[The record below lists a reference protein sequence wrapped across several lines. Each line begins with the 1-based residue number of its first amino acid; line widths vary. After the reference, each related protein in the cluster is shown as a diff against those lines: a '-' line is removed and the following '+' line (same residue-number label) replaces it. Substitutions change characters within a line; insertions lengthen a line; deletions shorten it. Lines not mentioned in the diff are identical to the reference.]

1 METFEVTILGCGS
14 ALPTMRHLGTSQIV
28 NIRNKYFMVDC
39 SEGTQLQL
47 RKSKVH
53 LNRINT
59 IFISHLH
66 GDHCFGLPG
75 YISSLGMLGRT
86 APLHI
91 YGPADIERVFRPQL
105 DYFCN
110 GLEFEV
116 VFHEIDTTKAALI
129 YEDKSLTVETI
140 PLRHRVACCGYLF
153 KEKEG
158 LRHLI
163 PSAVQRYEVPQSQF
177 NNIKNGLDYIQADG
191 TVVPNSELTTP
202 PTPARSYAF
211 CSDTA
216 YTPSIVPLIKDV
228 DLLYHEATYGDDCQ
242 DLAKKYFHSTARE
255 AGRIALDA
263 HAGKLVIGHYSQRY
277 TNEQVLLEE
286 ARTVFPNTLL
296 AEEGLTIE
304 VGR

>member
-91 YGPADIERVFRPQL
+91 YGPVDIERVFRPQL

-116 VFHEIDTTKAALI
+116 VFHEIDTKKAALI

-140 PLRHRVACCGYLF
+140 PLRHRVACSGYLF

-163 PSAVQRYEVPQSQF
+163 PSAVQRHEVPQSQF

-191 TVVPNSELTTP
+191 TVVPNS
-202 PTPARSYAF
+202 
-211 CSDTA
+211 
-216 YTPSIVPLIKDV
+216 
-228 DLLYHEATYGDDCQ
+228 
-242 DLAKKYFHSTARE
+242 
-255 AGRIALDA
+255 
-263 HAGKLVIGHYSQRY
+263 
-277 TNEQVLLEE
+277 
-286 ARTVFPNTLL
+286 
-296 AEEGLTIE
+296 
-304 VGR
+304 